1 MTLRD
6 FTLGASALCLLAA
19 CGGND
24 EVRTADTSAATP
36 ADTVATAAADFD
48 RDQIRLVGSS
58 TVYPFATVVAENF
71 GQSSNFPTPIVEST
85 GSGGGLKLFCAGTG
99 ADTPDI
105 TNASRRIKASEVE
118 LCASNGIADIV
129 EMKIGYDGIVLANSR
144 NGDPMELTLSD
155 VYLALARDIPDGEG
169 GFVPNPHQT
178 WQDVN
183 SALPARR
190 IEVLGPPPT
199 SGTRD
204 AFVEL
209 AMEGGCKMF
218 PDVAALKDSD
228 GDAYKARCHTIREDE
243 AFIEA
248 GENDN
253 LIIKKLDTNPNA
265 FGIFGYGYLDQNK
278 DIIQAATIDGVMPS
292 FDDIASGDYP
302 VARSL
307 YVYIK
312 PQHVGLTPGLKEFAE
327 EFVSDRA
334 AGEYGYLADKGLIP
348 LPTADRAQVARDVT
362 TMTPMKM

>member
-1 MTLRD
+1 MTFRTL
-6 FTLGASALCLLAA
+6 FLGASGLALTLTA
-19 CGGND
+19 CGNGND
-24 EVRTADTSAATP
+24 AVSADAPATSA
-36 ADTVATAAADFD
+36 TVSRDFD
-48 RDQIRLVGSS
+48 RDQIRVVGSS

-99 ADTPDI
+99 ADTPDLA
-105 TNASRRIKASEVE
+105 NASRRIKSSEVE
-118 LCASNGIADIV
+118 LCASNGIDEIV

-144 NGDPMELTLSD
+144 KGDPIELTLGD
-155 VYLALARDIPDGEG
+155 VYLALARDIPDGNG
-169 GFVPNPHQT
+169 GFMENPHMT
-178 WQDVN
+178 WKDVN
-183 SALPARR
+183 AALPDRK

-209 AMEGGCKMF
+209 GMEGGCSMF
-218 PDVAALKDSD
+218 PMVKALKNSD
-228 GDAYKARCHTIREDE
+228 KDAYKARCHTIREDD

-265 FGIFGYGYLDQNK
+265 FGIFGYSYLDQNK
-278 DIIQAATIDGVMPS
+278 DVIQAATMNGESPT
-292 FDDIASGDYP
+292 FDAISSGDYP

-307 YVYIK
+307 YVYMK
-312 PQHVGLTPGLKEFAE
+312 PQHVGLTPGLQEFAE

-348 LPTADRAQVARDVT
+348 LPNADRARVASDVSSLS
-362 TMTPMKM
+362 PMKM